1 MSLQTLED
9 LLCYCSF
16 IASSCHKKQKMS
28 NILLDFRGETSCHK
42 KQKMSNKFSLP
53 RRNPLHG
60 FRWVQQLIYE
70 LSVRFAGL
78 CSVNELGLSW
88 RTYRNVLEPILV
100 CSWQRKCLSIH
111 ITYFVLSLL
120 ILSCR
125 LLTRDETRASPSSST
140 LANFSPGQLMTS
152 ISSSAR
158 WSRSEIELL
167 FPFHLYCWDFLV
179 ILNLLVHLYPTW

>member
-1 MSLQTLED
+1 
-9 LLCYCSF
+9 
-16 IASSCHKKQKMS
+16 MS

-53 RRNPLHG
+53 RRNPLPG

-140 LANFSPGQLMTS
+140 LANFPSGQLMTS
-152 ISSSAR
+152 ISSSDR

-167 FPFHLYCWDFLV
+167 
-179 ILNLLVHLYPTW
+179 LLVSPLLLRFSCHFKSACTSVSYLIIDHD

>member
-1 MSLQTLED
+1 M
-9 LLCYCSF
+9 
-16 IASSCHKKQKMS
+16 K
-28 NILLDFRGETSCHK
+28 
-42 KQKMSNKFSLP
+42 
-53 RRNPLHG
+53 
-60 FRWVQQLIYE
+60 

-140 LANFSPGQLMTS
+140 LANFPSGQLMTS
-152 ISSSAR
+152 ISSSDR

-167 FPFHLYCWDFLV
+167 
-179 ILNLLVHLYPTW
+179 LLVSPLLLRFSCYFKSACICILLDNRSWLTLTVVIILFRGLVTLCRTRW